1 MTIATE
7 RLAQELDE
15 FDRRVGAR
23 IRRRRRELGV
33 SQKALGQQLGV
44 SLQQVQKYE
53 NGNTRLLAS
62 RLYAISRVLGTS
74 VPDLIGLRDQEAAAA
89 PRSELARLTEAWNR
103 LPPGPSRLQ
112 LLRYIETLCLESEAP
127 GPGDSAPWTAST
139 S

>member
-1 MTIATE
+1 MTIAKE
-7 RLAQELDE
+7 RLTRELSE
-15 FDRRVGAR
+15 FDLKVGAR
-23 IRRRRRELGV
+23 IRRRRRELGI

-62 RLYAISRVLGTS
+62 RLYAISQVLGTS
-74 VPDLIGLRDQEAAAA
+74 VPDLIGIRDQEAAAA

-103 LPPGPSRLQ
+103 LPPGRSRQQ
-112 LLRYIETLCLESEAP
+112 LLRYIETLCLEAGETEP
-127 GPGDSAPWTAST
+127 GNPAAWTAST